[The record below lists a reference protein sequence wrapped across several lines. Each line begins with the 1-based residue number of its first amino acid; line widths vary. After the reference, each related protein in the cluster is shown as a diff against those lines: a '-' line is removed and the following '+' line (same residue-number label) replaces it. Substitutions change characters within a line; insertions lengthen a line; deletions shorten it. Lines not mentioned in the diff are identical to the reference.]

1 MPARPQKPQR
11 RQARQQRAQDT
22 VEVIVR
28 ATAQILSR
36 EGAARLTTNRV
47 AERAGVSIGSLY
59 QYFANKEALIAE
71 VRRRYDDRF
80 RERLI
85 ALAGAVATRSLHE
98 AIAACVQTLID
109 VHRDDVHLHNAISAA
124 GIGGDERRLFH
135 QLATSWLDARR
146 DEVRRPDRALAAVV
160 ALDAAEALIH
170 GVALREPERLDAPA
184 FAAEVTDLL
193 VRYLARDD
201 RPDETPHTRRGVRAG
216 PHRRSRTAVT
226 EPNAGA

>member
-1 MPARPQKPQR
+1 MAG
-11 RQARQQRAQDT
+11 
-22 VEVIVR
+22 V
-28 ATAQILSR
+28 
-36 EGAARLTTNRV
+36 TTNRV

-71 VRRRYDDRF
+71 VRRRYQDRF
-80 RERLI
+80 RERLL
-85 ALAGAVATRSLHE
+85 ALVGMIATRPLHE
-98 AIAACVQTLID
+98 GIAACVETLID

-124 GIGGDERRLFH
+124 GVGDDERRLFH

-146 DEVRRPDRALAAVV
+146 DEVRRPDRALAALV

-170 GVALREPERLDAPA
+170 GVAMREPERLDTPA

-201 RPDETPHTRRGVRAG
+201 RPSRTPKARRAASHPRIGRSVAAPRAG
-216 PHRRSRTAVT
+216 A
-226 EPNAGA
+226 